1 MLQRGSVLVPA
12 DNSGA
17 KVLKLIGIP
26 GANRKSARLGDI
38 ITVSVYGAS
47 STGYVKDHSIAK
59 AVIVRTK
66 KEVRRN
72 DGSYIRFSDNAAVVI
87 DKDKIITGKEKGKE
101 GKVLAVYQLKNK
113 VLVEGVNKVKKHVK
127 PGPVSKEGGIVVI
140 EKPIDVSNVM
150 YIDSNSG
157 NPVRVG
163 YKIVEGQ
170 KYRINKKS
178 GEIIG
183 KA

>member
-1 MLQRGSVLVPA
+1 MKIHKG
-12 DNSGA
+12 D
-17 KVLKLIGIP
+17 KVK
-26 GANRKSARLGDI
+26 
-38 ITVSVYGAS
+38 V
-47 STGYVKDHSIAK
+47 
-59 AVIVRTK
+59 
-66 KEVRRN
+66 
-72 DGSYIRFSDNAAVVI
+72 
-87 DKDKIITGKEKGKE
+87 ITGKDKGKE
-101 GKVLAVYQLKNK
+101 GKVLAVFQSKNK

-127 PGPVSKEGGIVVI
+127 PGTVSKEGGIVVI

>member
-1 MLQRGSVLVPA
+1 MKIHKG
-12 DNSGA
+12 D
-17 KVLKLIGIP
+17 KVK
-26 GANRKSARLGDI
+26 
-38 ITVSVYGAS
+38 V
-47 STGYVKDHSIAK
+47 
-59 AVIVRTK
+59 
-66 KEVRRN
+66 
-72 DGSYIRFSDNAAVVI
+72 
-87 DKDKIITGKEKGKE
+87 ITGKDKGKE

-127 PGPVSKEGGIVVI
+127 PGTVSKEGGIVVI

-163 YKIVEGQ
+163 FKIVEGQ

>member
-1 MLQRGSVLVPA
+1 MKIHKG
-12 DNSGA
+12 D
-17 KVLKLIGIP
+17 KVK
-26 GANRKSARLGDI
+26 
-38 ITVSVYGAS
+38 V
-47 STGYVKDHSIAK
+47 
-59 AVIVRTK
+59 
-66 KEVRRN
+66 
-72 DGSYIRFSDNAAVVI
+72 
-87 DKDKIITGKEKGKE
+87 ITGKDKGKE

-127 PGPVSKEGGIVVI
+127 PGTVSKEGGIVVI
-140 EKPIDVSNVM
+140 EKPIDSSNVM

-163 YKIVEGQ
+163 FKIVEGQ

-183 KA
+183 KAK

>member
-1 MLQRGSVLVPA
+1 MKIHKG
-12 DNSGA
+12 D
-17 KVLKLIGIP
+17 KVK
-26 GANRKSARLGDI
+26 
-38 ITVSVYGAS
+38 V
-47 STGYVKDHSIAK
+47 
-59 AVIVRTK
+59 
-66 KEVRRN
+66 
-72 DGSYIRFSDNAAVVI
+72 
-87 DKDKIITGKEKGKE
+87 ITGKDKGKE

-127 PGPVSKEGGIVVI
+127 PGTVSKEGGIVVI
-140 EKPIDVSNVM
+140 EKPIDSSNVM

-163 YKIVEGQ
+163 FKIVEGQ